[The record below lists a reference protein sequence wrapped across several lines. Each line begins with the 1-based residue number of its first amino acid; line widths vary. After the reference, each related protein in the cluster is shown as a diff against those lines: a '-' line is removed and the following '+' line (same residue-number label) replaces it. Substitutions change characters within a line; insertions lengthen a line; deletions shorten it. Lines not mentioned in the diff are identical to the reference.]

1 MMKKNILKLNLLIL
15 LIPYI
20 LLIILSP
27 YALGKEFTEII
38 EKLFGLFIYII
49 VFNPMLL
56 ILYIIISIADYMLLR
71 YQNYSLFN
79 IIQKEIIISFFL
91 VVILFGT
98 ILPVNEYYLTLSI
111 LYCIALLVRW
121 FILSKWSY
129 FSIQKDE

>member
-1 MMKKNILKLNLLIL
+1 MKKNILKLNLLIL